1 MGVKGSIMSEQVIH
15 HPDENE
21 QLARKRASAKLGWYV
36 HACVYVCVNLLL
48 AFLSS
53 RSSFPWAIY
62 PAMGWG
68 LGLLLHG
75 AGVWLGAPGGSLYQQ
90 LLAHE
95 REHLRRQGP
104 L

>member
-1 MGVKGSIMSEQVIH
+1 MNEQGIG
-15 HPDENE
+15 HPDDIE
-21 QLARKRASAKLGWYV
+21 QLARKRASAKLGWYM

-53 RSSFPWAIY
+53 RSGFAWAIY
-62 PAMGWG
+62 PALGWG

-75 AGVWLGAPGGSLYQQ
+75 AGVWLGAPGGSLHQQ
-90 LLAHE
+90 LLERE
-95 REHLRRQGP
+95 REHLRRRGP